1 MWWVDP
7 ASIEVP
13 RRKRR
18 AKTDRLDVHKLL
30 KLLLRYHLGE
40 PRVWSVVRVPSVED
54 EDNRH
59 LHRELLAL
67 KRERTQHVNRIK
79 GLLAGVGVR
88 LPLHLRTILEQ
99 LEKARLWDGCH
110 PPCTAGFGA
119 STNGCCVSN
128 ARSSSLRG
136 IAPSV

>member
-1 MWWVDP
+1 MGVDNVVVDP
-7 ASIEVP
+7 SSIEVP

-40 PRVWSVVRVPSVED
+40 PKVWSVVRVPCVED
-54 EDNRH
+54 EDNRQ

-67 KRERTQHVNRIK
+67 KRERTRHLNRIK

-88 LPLHLRTILEQ
+88 LAPRLRTLREQ
-99 LEKARLWDGCH
+99 LEKVCWIGAR
-110 PPCTAGFGA
+110 
-119 STNGCCVSN
+119 
-128 ARSSSLRG
+128 
-136 IAPSV
+136 